1 MKHFQRSTARK
12 SKSGFEKTKYKN
24 VCNALLYDWQG
35 TCQPGLQLPT
45 KCSCND
51 LQKVFA
57 ILCKK
62 VLQKTVFIH
71 PAFGRL
77 SGWTLT
83 TGMNDLFPV
92 FCTDFMQSST
102 DSAKKMLQDLSI
114 QYNRAR
120 QAAITQEITEV
131 CSGAKAQ
138 KRKGR

>member
-92 FCTDFMQSST
+92 FCTDFMC
-102 DSAKKMLQDLSI
+102 ALI
-114 QYNRAR
+114 HNF
-120 QAAITQEITEV
+120 
-131 CSGAKAQ
+131 
-138 KRKGR
+138 